1 MALGDWTRPIGG
13 TLPFWSGLSTCTVWL
28 SPLPFSAMPKR
39 KTPRS
44 ALIRQWTLNS
54 PCYRIDGE
62 TVFCQPC
69 GKKVS
74 RRVFTWR
81 ECFMCYSKPRPLD
94 QVRYPGAVVELETMQ
109 SCSLRHL
116 GLRLGV
122 MAAIVTRLLLLL
134 LVFVYTAPSSEKR
147 KEAPVYFEYGRQRS
161 FRCLHFF
168 KRWLF

>member
-94 QVRYPGAVVELETMQ
+94 QVRLIQGPWSNSKLMQ
-109 SCSLRHL
+109 SCPLRRL
-116 GLRLGV
+116 GWRLGV
-122 MAAIVTRLLLLL
+122 MAAIRCYCFLFILPLLL
-134 LVFVYTAPSSEKR
+134 R
-147 KEAPVYFEYGRQRS
+147 KERRHLCILNTADSVPFGACIFSNVGYFD
-161 FRCLHFF
+161 C
-168 KRWLF
+168 